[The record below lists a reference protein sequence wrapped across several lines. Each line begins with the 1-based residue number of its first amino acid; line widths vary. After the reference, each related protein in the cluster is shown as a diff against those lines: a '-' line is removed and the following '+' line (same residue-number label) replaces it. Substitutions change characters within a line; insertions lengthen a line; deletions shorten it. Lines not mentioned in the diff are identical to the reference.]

1 MSNKKQ
7 TAMMELLSIIDGV
20 LEYSHNPLL
29 QQISDAG
36 NKLLEKERE
45 QHKTSYK
52 KGAIFNAYSYHLLN
66 GRGKWGNLP
75 QAFNEYYSET
85 YEK

>member
-1 MSNKKQ
+1 MNNKKQ

-36 NKLLEKERE
+36 NKLLEKERK
-45 QHKTSYK
+45 QLIIAHAG
-52 KGAIFNAYSYHLLN
+52 GAPIEDGVFIALDKAIDY
-66 GRGKWGNLP
+66 
-75 QAFNEYYSET
+75 
-85 YEK
+85 YEKTYGGKND

>member
-1 MSNKKQ
+1 MNNKKQ

-45 QHKTSYK
+45 QIILAYAEGTPIEDGVFIALDK
-52 KGAIFNAYSYHLLN
+52 AI
-66 GRGKWGNLP
+66 G
-75 QAFNEYYSET
+75 YYEKT